1 MTQLLTYY
9 LKLKSIKDIVSKQDG
24 LVISDVTDNYISN
37 LIASDFYKNN
47 QTIFLVLPNISQAQK
62 FYDDISSL
70 IDVEDVLFYPAEEP
84 LTSMLSLSSESFKV
98 ERIFTIG
105 ELLNDAPKIIVMN
118 QAAAIRKTLHKKDWK
133 NAMIRLFKGL
143 QIELE
148 DLSRKLVSDG
158 YVREYT
164 VMKMGEFSIRGSI
177 LDVFPIGAEYPFR
190 IDFFDIEIDDIK
202 IFDPASQMSIGKASE
217 CIILPIN
224 ELFFN
229 QKIRDEIIKEIEE
242 ELVTLTLSELE
253 KDHINDELDRLYQ
266 KQGLD
271 QLEKYIGYFN
281 QEENLIFDFASN
293 KKLFFLDFHKMEIN
307 EKRMFEDVEN
317 YQDSGMKLYYG
328 KSPYVS
334 LSDLKTYPHHEIRTM
349 GKHLDQ
355 IEYSIGAREV
365 VTYQGNDHTFI
376 NELKDA
382 KDTIVV
388 SFTQENRH
396 QKFISMLEIN
406 KINYQIN
413 PEKLSESDINIFYQT
428 KILSFMLYKEK
439 YLFIDESDI
448 YDYRPSKR
456 KIRYK
461 SVLSETVKIS
471 DINELKIGDFVVHY
485 DYGIGEYK
493 GIKTMELSG
502 QKRDYIHIGYY
513 GTDYLY
519 IPVDQIEMVLKYA
532 SREGVVPKLTKLG
545 TNQWSK
551 TKNRVKKKLDDL
563 SDRLL
568 ALYQE
573 REQATGFVFHQDEL
587 MHQEFAA
594 DFQYIETKDQQKAI
608 DDVRKDMESSKPMDR
623 LICGDVGFGKTEVA
637 MRAAFKAVY
646 SGKQVAYL
654 VPTTVLARQHY
665 HAFKERFESY
675 GISVG
680 LLSRFV
686 AKREQTILLEQ
697 LTTGQIDIVIGTHR
711 LLSKDVT
718 FKDLGLLVVDEE
730 QRFGVEHKER
740 IKEMKVNVDALS
752 LSATPIPR
760 TLQMSLVG
768 IKDLSMIE
776 TPPLNR
782 YPIQTYIIERHD
794 AIVKEAI
801 EREIAR
807 GGQVFYLYN
816 KVYDMDLITRKL
828 EHLVPEARIQYA
840 HGKMNRDDLEQV
852 ISSFIEKEFDVLV
865 STTIIETGI
874 DIPNT
879 NTLIIHDAD
888 RLGLSQLYQIRGRV
902 GRSDKIA
909 YAYLMYDRK
918 KILTEEAQNRLKTI
932 KDFQELGSGF
942 KIAMRDLSIRGA
954 GDILGEEQSGFI
966 DSVGLEV
973 YLKLLEETIN
983 EKQGIKTKEAPKDD
997 QVILSERHID
1007 QSYIENDDVR
1017 MATHKRI
1024 AGINNV
1030 LELRNL
1036 IIELED
1042 RFGVVENSLK
1052 DYMYEKLLKKLST
1065 QLGVTETI
1073 KTTLDLTLILSEEA
1087 SKKVDGQLLFSAVH
1101 ELDYMIKLAYL
1112 HNRVHITLVFDH
1124 NGENYMLQ
1132 MIEYLSL
1139 LVNKTPQKQI

>member
-1 MTQLLTYY
+1 MAQLLTQYS
-9 LKLKSIKDIVSKQDG
+9 KLKSFKDIISKEEG
-24 LVISDVTDNYISN
+24 MIISDVTDNFISN
-37 LIASDFYKNN
+37 LIASDFLKNKE
-47 QTIFLVLPNISQAQK
+47 TIFLVLPNISQAQK

-98 ERIFTIG
+98 ERIYTLG
-105 ELLNDAPKIIVMN
+105 VLLEETPKIVVMN

-133 NAMIRLFKGL
+133 NAVIRLFKGF
-143 QIELE
+143 QIDPE
-148 DLSRKLVSDG
+148 DLSKKLVSDG

-202 IFDPASQMSIGKASE
+202 IFDPVTQMSIGKASE
-217 CIILPIN
+217 FTILPIN

-229 QKIRDEIIKEIEE
+229 QKIRDVTIREIESE
-242 ELVTLTLSELE
+242 IESLTLNEIE
-253 KDHINDELDRLYQ
+253 KEHINNELDRLYQ
-266 KQGLD
+266 KQDLD
-271 QLEKYIGYFN
+271 QLEKYIGFFN
-281 QEENLIFDFASN
+281 KEENLIFDFSSN
-293 KKLFFLDFHKMEIN
+293 KKIFYLDLHKMEIN
-307 EKRMFEDVEN
+307 EKRMFEDVDN
-317 YQDSGMKLYYG
+317 YEDLGKKLYYG
-328 KSPYVS
+328 IPPYVD
-334 LSDLKTYPHHEIRTM
+334 LSELKSYPHHEIRTM
-349 GKHLDQ
+349 GKHLDTH
-355 IEYSIGAREV
+355 EYSVGAREV

-376 NELKDA
+376 NELKET
-382 KDTIVV
+382 KDNVVV

-396 QKFISMLEIN
+396 KKFISMLELN
-406 KINYQIN
+406 KINYLLN
-413 PEKLSESDINIFYQT
+413 PDKLSKTSINIFYPM
-428 KILSFMLYKEK
+428 KILSFMLYKEN

-448 YDYRPSKR
+448 YDFRPSKR

-502 QKRDYIHIGYY
+502 QKRDYIHIGYH

-532 SREGVVPKLTKLG
+532 SREGVVPRLTKLG
-545 TNQWSK
+545 TNQWSN
-551 TKNRVKKKLDDL
+551 TKKRVKKKLDDL

-573 REQATGFVFHQDEL
+573 REQATGFVFHKDEL
-587 MHQEFAA
+587 MHQEFAE
-594 DFQYIETKDQQKAI
+594 DFQYIETKDQQQAI
-608 DDVRKDMESSKPMDR
+608 NDVRKDMESNKPMDR

-665 HAFKERFESY
+665 HAFKERFEPY

-686 AKREQTILLEQ
+686 TKRDQTILLEQ
-697 LTTGQIDIVIGTHR
+697 ISKGQVDIIIGTHR
-711 LLSKDVT
+711 LLSKDVI

-794 AIVKEAI
+794 AIIKEAI

-816 KVYDMDLITRKL
+816 RVYDMDLITRKL
-828 EHLVPEARIQYA
+828 ERLVPEARIQYA

-983 EKQGIKTKEAPKDD
+983 EKQGIETPEGPKDD
-997 QVILSERHID
+997 QVILSERHIK

-1017 MATHKRI
+1017 MAIHKRI

-1030 LELRNL
+1030 LEFKNL

-1042 RFGVVENSLK
+1042 RFGVVDESLK
-1052 DYMYEKLLKKLST
+1052 DYMYEKLLKKLSNG
-1065 QLGVTETI
+1065 LGVVETI
-1073 KTTLDLTLILSEEA
+1073 KTTMDLTLVLSEEA
-1087 SKKVDGQLLFSAVH
+1087 SKKVDGERLFSAIH

-1112 HNRVHITLVFDH
+1112 HNRVHITLVFDN

-1139 LVNKTPQKQI
+1139 LLN